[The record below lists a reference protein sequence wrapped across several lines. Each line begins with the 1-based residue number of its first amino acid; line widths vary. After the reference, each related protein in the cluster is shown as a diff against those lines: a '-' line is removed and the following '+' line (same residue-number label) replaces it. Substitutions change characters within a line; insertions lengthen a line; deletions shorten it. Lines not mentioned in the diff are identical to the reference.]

1 SSEII
6 LIDNILEQFEESKKG
21 EKP

>member
-1 SSEII
+1 SEII

>member
-1 SSEII
+1 